1 MIGIKRKFAIESFLE
16 NTSIH
21 GVSYINSR
29 GKIEKIMFICLIA
42 VSLFFVLTT
51 TLYYLMQYLEYES
64 SIIREENEKTSFD
77 PLPVIMICPTDKI
90 SLLKSIIDLQPEFNK
105 IYDFI
110 DRDSSLTDSLDL
122 KSSIKKYKMQNL
134 SSVNQ
139 KIDPVFVN
147 DLKRR
152 NRYSLKKCDI
162 ETQGEIIDCT
172 KAEQYNVYNFNGF
185 CLLHD
190 LAKLNL
196 NQSSLEKV
204 KNLLNY
210 GEENKFKIN
219 INMNPI
225 TRFDDNLFIFTF

>member
-1 MIGIKRKFAIESFLE
+1 
-16 NTSIH
+16 
-21 GVSYINSR
+21 
-29 GKIEKIMFICLIA
+29 
-42 VSLFFVLTT
+42 
-51 TLYYLMQYLEYES
+51 
-64 SIIREENEKTSFD
+64 
-77 PLPVIMICPTDKI
+77 MICPTDKI
-90 SLLKSIIDLQPEFNK
+90 SLLKSIIDLQPEFKK

-134 SSVNQ
+134 SFVNQ
-139 KIDPVFVN
+139 KIDPVFMN

-172 KAEQYNVYNFNGF
+172 KAEQYVVYNFNGF

-196 NQSSLEKV
+196 NQSSLDNV

-225 TRFDDNLFIFTF
+225 TRFDDNLFYFYLLNHNNMVRSFENPDIVDGMFTYFHRLDVKIYQYKRKNYEVNQMTTKYSASLNNRKCLNEENYNRVAYPSKVFFLFFYYPST